1 LKLYGLQKRKEGFKG
16 NLGFLYY
23 RMEAADI
30 LRIIHDYNYNQD
42 RYNRNMSSLIGLIR
56 DARRDDSRSNSS
68 AAIDIFALLPS
79 FRFFDFSGSIIDP
92 SGSVLDPSGSR
103 PGLSAEEIENGT
115 STYGYQILDNTPHI
129 CPITLEVVNEGEAVT
144 KINRCGHIFKE
155 AALRRWFEN
164 HSRCPVCRG
173 NV

>member
-42 RYNRNMSSLIGLIR
+42 RYNRIMLSLIGLIR
-56 DARRDDSRSNSS
+56 DARRDDSRSSS
-68 AAIDIFALLPS
+68 AAIDLFGLLPT
-79 FRFFDFSGSIIDP
+79 FRFFDLSGSIIDP
-92 SGSVLDPSGSR
+92 SGSVLDPLGSR
-103 PGLSAEEIENGT
+103 PGLSTDEIENGT
-115 STYGYQILDNTPHI
+115 STYGYQILDNTQHT

>member
-1 LKLYGLQKRKEGFKG
+1 
-16 NLGFLYY
+16 
-23 RMEAADI
+23 MEHAEI
-30 LRIIHDYNYNQD
+30 MRIIHDYNYNQD
-42 RYNRNMSSLIGLIR
+42 RYNRIMLSLIGLIR
-56 DARRDDSRSNSS
+56 DTRRDDSRNNSS
-68 AAIDIFALLPS
+68 AAIDLFGLLPP

-92 SGSVLDPSGSR
+92 SGSR
-103 PGLSAEEIENGT
+103 QGLSAEEIENGT

-173 NV
+173 EV

>member
-1 LKLYGLQKRKEGFKG
+1 
-16 NLGFLYY
+16 
-23 RMEAADI
+23 MEAADI

-42 RYNRNMSSLIGLIR
+42 RYNRIMLSLIGLIR
-56 DARRDDSRSNSS
+56 DTRRDDSRNNSS
-68 AAIDIFALLPS
+68 AAIDLFGLLPP

-92 SGSVLDPSGSR
+92 SGSR
-103 PGLSAEEIENGT
+103 PGLSADEIENGT

-173 NV
+173 EV